1 MSIPTKNKYKIRGR
15 LSGTVY
21 ARVKTLRD
29 ARAKRKKIV
38 RAQFIDESNLEI
50 VGELGKVIS

>member
-1 MSIPTKNKYKIRGR
+1 MSIPSKNKYKIRGR

-29 ARAKRKKIV
+29 ARAKRKKIA
-38 RAQFIDESNLEI
+38 RTQFVDESNLEI
-50 VGELGKVIS
+50 VGQFGKVIF